1 MMRTLDRRIVA
12 ASQRLVPFGTTLAV
26 ALVSFAALMGVARA
40 FSHATHGLLPFDLQ
54 HQLTVPE
61 LLAQLELYADRSY
74 ALYSAFLAIDMV
86 FPLASGVVFA
96 ALVAFGLRIAW
107 PRAHAGISARSLW
120 PLLLVAT
127 AFDWMENIAGF
138 GLILFRDGDRHALAA
153 ALVAA
158 KRAKLASL
166 AMLWVAT
173 ASVLLCAGAVV
184 AWRALRMRGSHPGR

>member
-1 MMRTLDRRIVA
+1 MMRTLDSRIVT
-12 ASQRLVPFGTTLAV
+12 ASQRLVPFGATLAV
-26 ALVSFAALMGVARA
+26 ALIALAALMGVARA

-54 HQLTVPE
+54 HQLTVAE
-61 LLAQLELYADRSY
+61 LLAQLELYTDRSY
-74 ALYSAFLAIDMV
+74 ALYSVFLTIDMV

-96 ALVAFGLRIAW
+96 ALVAFGLRTAW

-127 AFDWMENIAGF
+127 AFDWMENLAGF
-138 GLILFRDGDRHALAA
+138 GLILFRDGDRQALAA

-173 ASVLLCAGAVV
+173 ASVLLCWGVVV
-184 AWRALRMRGSHPGR
+184 AWRAVRMRSSHPDR